1 MAFLIKKMSQQQSF
15 WSKHWSNI
23 LFVGILL
30 LIIIP
35 QTRKPIQIT
44 LNRIVAFSPTEIKEG
59 ERQVLKNYNWVLKN
73 DNGDKINLS
82 QSKGKVMLVNY
93 WATWCAPCIAELP
106 DLEKLYA
113 DYKNEIDFY
122 FITSE
127 DPAVVRAFLID
138 RKSSISPH
146 YLLSSPPETLMSNS
160 LPTTYL
166 IDSNGEI
173 VMKKMRAA
181 NWNSKVVRTTI
192 DKLK

>member
-1 MAFLIKKMSQQQSF
+1 MSQQKSF

-23 LFVGILL
+23 LFVSILL

-35 QTRKPIQIT
+35 QTRKPIQIM
-44 LNRIVAFSPTEIKEG
+44 LNRVVAFSPTEIKEE
-59 ERQVLKNYNWVLKN
+59 ERQVLKNYNWVLNN
-73 DNGDKINLS
+73 DNGDKINVS
-82 QSKGKVMLVNY
+82 QSEGKIMLVNY

-127 DPAVVRAFLID
+127 DPSVVRAFLKD
-138 RKSSISPH
+138 ENSAISPH

-160 LPTTYL
+160 LPTTFL
-166 IDSNGEI
+166 IDATGEI
-173 VMKKMRAA
+173 VMKKTRAA
-181 NWNSKVVRTTI
+181 NWNSKTVRTTI

>member
-1 MAFLIKKMSQQQSF
+1 MSKNKNF

-23 LFVGILL
+23 LFLGILL

-35 QTRKPIQIT
+35 QTRKPIQVT

-59 ERQVLKNYNWVLKN
+59 ERQILNNYNWSLKN
-73 DNGDKINLS
+73 NAGDKINLS
-82 QSKGKVMLVNY
+82 RSEDKVILLNY

-106 DLEKLYA
+106 DLENLYA
-113 DYKNEIDFY
+113 DYKQEIDFY

-127 DPAVVRAFLID
+127 DPKVVNSFLKK
-138 RKSSISPH
+138 RNSSIVPH
-146 YLLSSPPETLMSNS
+146 YLLSPPPNVLKSNS

-173 VMKKMRAA
+173 VMKKTRAA
-181 NWNSKVVRTTI
+181 NWNSKTVRTTI
-192 DKLK
+192 DKIK